1 MNKKISIIATLFAIV
16 CILMSAMPAQ
26 AEESSDTFGFNPCN
40 PSDEDWDQDVI
51 DIVQDQIHVVVSV
64 EEGFARFLFTN
75 EGEANAVIAAV
86 YFADGDLFEEGSG
99 VISDYEGDVDFDLGA
114 TPGVPPGCLQS
125 FTTVFFAADAE
136 DPSPLY
142 GVGPGEW
149 LEVTFTLLDG
159 VGIGDVINALNT
171 GDLLVGIHATGVGYG
186 DDTEGSGGFTT
197 ENGTAITLAGFGC
210 AASRQE
216 VTVSWVTGTELN
228 NAGFNIY
235 RSLTPAGPQ
244 MKVNGAL
251 LRAVGEGVSG
261 ASYSIVDQPGYGVF
275 YYWLE
280 DVDYSGR
287 TTLHGPAAVTVK
299 TPYRLPAYRPVIP
312 GSK

>member
-16 CILMSAMPAQ
+16 CILMSAMPAHAQ
-26 AEESSDTFGFNPCN
+26 VTEDNSQTYGFDTCTVNNPGDVEIGKAQMWVDVVELDGNQVKFHFYNLGPEASSISEIYFDDGALLGIAKIENGPGVLFVQGADPPDLPGGQDCVVPPFNVTAGFLAQSAPP
-40 PSDEDWDQDVI
+40 PSD
-51 DIVQDQIHVVVSV
+51 
-64 EEGFARFLFTN
+64 N
-75 EGEANAVIAAV
+75 
-86 YFADGDLFEEGSG
+86 
-99 VISDYEGDVDFDLGA
+99 
-114 TPGVPPGCLQS
+114 
-125 FTTVFFAADAE
+125 
-136 DPSPLY
+136 

-149 LEVTFTLLDG
+149 VDIYFDLKDSKTFD
-159 VGIGDVINALNT
+159 DVITDLGSGALRI
-171 GDLLVGIHATGVGYG
+171 GIHVIGFA
-186 DDTEGSGGFTT
+186 SGGSESFIN
-197 ENGTAITLAGFGC
+197 EGGTAITLAGFGC

-228 NAGFNIY
+228 NAGFNLY

-261 ASYSIVDQPGYGVF
+261 ASYSFVDRPGYGVF